1 MRAKAAPRP
10 REFKS
15 DTLPVRAACTE
26 VDGERIVDTRIDLF
40 DGKHSASELRRYAKW
55 LVRASRWAEAK

>member
-1 MRAKAAPRP
+1 MRTKSHPKP

-15 DTLPVRAACTE
+15 DTLSVRATCSE
-26 VDGERIVDTRIDLF
+26 VDGERVVDTRIDLF

-55 LVRASRWAEAK
+55 LVRASRWVEVK